1 MSHTNTNTNANKEC
15 FKYPRAKP
23 EGHLKG
29 QGKSQRGWISHY
41 LPSFGGVQTFC
52 AELEVGFGILRHGWV
67 KVESQGFIGL
77 AWARNMDRYRH
88 PGNDHCSIALGK

>member
-1 MSHTNTNTNANKEC
+1 MLQG
-15 FKYPRAKP
+15 PRAKP

-88 PGNDHCSIALGK
+88 PGNAHCNIGQIVMFDVSWLLASCT